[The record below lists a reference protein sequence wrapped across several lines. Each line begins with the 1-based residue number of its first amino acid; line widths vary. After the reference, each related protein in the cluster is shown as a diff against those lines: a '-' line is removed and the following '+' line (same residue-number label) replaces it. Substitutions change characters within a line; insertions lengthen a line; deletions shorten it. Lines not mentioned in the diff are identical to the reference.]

1 MQWQAGPVGA
11 ERRIAIEADRDIVA
25 ARQEGR
31 ELALLIG
38 FSQGDATVI
47 SAAISEI
54 ARNMLDYARGGEIHI
69 VPVERGE
76 QKGIE
81 IVACD
86 SGPGI
91 PDVQQ
96 AMLDGYS
103 TCGNLGLGLPGSR
116 RLMDEFEI
124 RSELGLGTIVTM
136 RKWMR

>member
-1 MQWQAGPVGA
+1 MGA
-11 ERRIAIEADRDIVA
+11 DRRIAIDADRDIVA

-31 ELALLIG
+31 ALALLIG

-69 VPVERGE
+69 VTVERGE
-76 QKGIE
+76 NSGIE

-91 PDVQQ
+91 PDVPQ

-116 RLMDEFEI
+116 LLMDDFEI

>member
-1 MQWQAGPVGA
+1 VSA
-11 ERRIAIEADRDIVA
+11 ERRVSIKLDRDIVL

-31 ELALLIG
+31 ALALLIG

-54 ARNMLDYARGGEIHI
+54 ARNILDYASGGQIHI
-69 VPVERGE
+69 AAVERGE
-76 QKGIE
+76 QRGIE
-81 IVACD
+81 VVGSD

-91 PDVQQ
+91 PDVAR

-103 TCGNLGLGLPGSR
+103 TSGNLGLGLPGSR

-124 RSELGLGTIVTM
+124 QSEVGVGTTVTL
-136 RKWMR
+136 RKWRR